1 MPKNGLLQAL
11 TWGILKKN
19 IKFLCYKEDHSKST
33 SLLNFKKNVEA
44 AIDLTIKMHYHLL
57 KSVHRF
63 FNEKSEN
70 DIFYSLF
77 K

>member
-19 IKFLCYKEDHSKST
+19 IKFLGYKGDHSKST
-33 SLLNFKKNVEA
+33 SLLNLKKNVEA
-44 AIDLTIKMHYHLL
+44 AIDFTIKMQYHLL
-57 KSVHRF
+57 KSVYRF

-70 DIFYSLF
+70 DIFYSLL